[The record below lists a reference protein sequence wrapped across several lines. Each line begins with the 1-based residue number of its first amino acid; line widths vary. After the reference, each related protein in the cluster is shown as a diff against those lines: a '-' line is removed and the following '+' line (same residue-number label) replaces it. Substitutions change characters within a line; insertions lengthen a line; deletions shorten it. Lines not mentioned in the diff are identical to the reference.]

1 MGHSKPDHSGSMR
14 AIQNELLYNG
24 VKYSSFGSVAAAV
37 VLTLTFWSEVNQNV
51 LLMWMLMTCSV
62 YFCRWLDSRAF
73 ARRKADQTGKD
84 ISHWHRRF
92 NFGATIA
99 SIVWASSIWL
109 LFPADHGYQ
118 VMLVLTLVGV
128 AGGAIASLP
137 YDHRIMC
144 TFQLIIILAALSR
157 LVVAADPFALKFALF
172 NVFIFGFMM
181 SCGKEVSRNYAQQL
195 KLKQD
200 SERHNL
206 SMIKIT
212 EQVARIGY
220 WHWDTHSEKIHLSD
234 NLAKMWDVD
243 ELQISIADWMDLV
256 HVDDIGRLKKV
267 LASDHGDTGE
277 SAVEFRMVGGGQNLY
292 RDMNQITKSVVDS
305 DNHQFLLGTVQDI
318 SAIKS
323 AEKKIYRMAFFDDL
337 TGLSNRGN
345 FHEQLKNQI
354 VMAQRFEKNLAL
366 MYIDLDDFKEVNDSY
381 GHEIGD
387 NYLRIFA
394 DHIKATV
401 RASDVTAR
409 LGGDEFCVVLTGVR
423 NRDEVRLISD
433 KLFEFCNRVLEIG
446 NHRIQPKLSV
456 GLSMYPH
463 DGTDADELLKS
474 ADLAMYA
481 VKQNGKHG
489 YQFFEQRMLCET
501 TDRVELEASLRQAI
515 DNFQFELW
523 YQPKVDMRVQRITG
537 VEALIRWRHP
547 EKGIVPPDV
556 FISTAE
562 RVGMINEIGEWVLE
576 TACEQ
581 LRDWRAQGI
590 DLQMAINISGGHFI
604 SEGFCQRVIDSVE
617 RNNLPPSSLEVEITE
632 SMTRDPEQHSRICHQ
647 MRDAGVRIAIDD
659 FGTGYSSLSVLDK
672 LEVDTLKIDKSFIEG
687 LPHDNASIL
696 LVKAIMELSLGLGYD
711 VVAEGVENH
720 EQLEHLDSL
729 GCPYIQGYLFSKP
742 VQSQEIPQLIKQH
755 FGPMDQAA

>member
-1 MGHSKPDHSGSMR
+1 MGNSNSNHPDAIR
-14 AIQNELLYNG
+14 AVQNQLLYNG
-24 VKYSSFGSVAAAV
+24 VKYSSFGSVSAAV
-37 VLTLTFWSEVNQNV
+37 VLTLTFWSEANRSV
-51 LLMWMLMTCSV
+51 LLMWMFMTCCV
-62 YFCRWLDSRAF
+62 YLGRWLDSRAF
-73 ARRKADQTGKD
+73 ASAHPDSVAQNVGY
-84 ISHWHRRF
+84 WHRRF
-92 NFGATIA
+92 NLGAIVA
-99 SIVWASSIWL
+99 SISWASTIWL
-109 LFPADHGYQ
+109 LFPEDHGYQ
-118 VMLVLTLVGV
+118 VLLVLTLVGV

-144 TFQLIIILAALSR
+144 TFQLIIIFAVQSR

-172 NVFIFGFMM
+172 NLFIFGFMI

-234 NLAKMWDVD
+234 NLAKMWGIDD
-243 ELQISIADWMDLV
+243 LQISIAEWMDLV
-256 HVDDIGRLKKV
+256 HIDDIGRLKKV
-267 LASDHGDTGE
+267 LASDHGETGE
-277 SAVEFRMVGGGQNLY
+277 SAVEFRMVGGGHNLY
-292 RDMNQITKSVVDS
+292 RDMNQITKSVIDS
-305 DNHQFLLGTVQDI
+305 DGRQILLGTVQDI

-354 VMAQRFEKNLAL
+354 VMAQRFEKKLAL
-366 MYIDLDDFKEVNDSY
+366 MYVDLDDFKEVNDSY

-394 DHIKATV
+394 DHIKSTV

-423 NRDEVRLISD
+423 SQEEVTLIAG
-433 KLFEFCNRVLEIG
+433 KLFEFCRRVLEIG

-456 GLSMYPH
+456 GMSMYPQ
-463 DGTDADELLKS
+463 DGKDADELLKS
-474 ADLAMYA
+474 ADLAMYS

-489 YQFFEQRMLCET
+489 YQFFEPRMLCET
-501 TDRVELEASLRQAI
+501 TDRVELEAALRQAI
-515 DNFQFELW
+515 DNHQFELW
-523 YQPKVDMRVQRITG
+523 YQPKVDMRVHRITG

-556 FISTAE
+556 FITTAE
-562 RVGMINEIGEWVLE
+562 RVGMINEIGDWVLE
-576 TACEQ
+576 TACQQ
-581 LRDWRAQGI
+581 LRDWRAEGI
-590 DLQMAINISGGHFI
+590 DLQMAINISGGHFTT
-604 SEGFCQRVIDSVE
+604 SGFCQRVIESVE
-617 RNNLPPSSLEVEITE
+617 RNNLPPSSLELEITE
-632 SMTRDPEQHSRICHQ
+632 SMTRDPEQHSLICHQ
-647 MRDAGVRIAIDD
+647 MRDAGIRIAIDD

-687 LPHDNASIL
+687 LPHDNSSIL

-711 VVAEGVENH
+711 VVAEGVENI
-720 EQLEHLDSL
+720 EQLQHLESL

-742 VQSQEIPQLIKQH
+742 VQSQEIPQLIVQS
-755 FGPMDQAA
+755 FGQLDQAA